1 MSVVVVNEMVNCSNC
16 EYFELE
22 GIEAVCTHF
31 NEVLVFYVEDCMCS
45 AYKKK
50 GEKHDSSRI

>member
-31 NEVLVFYVEDCMCS
+31 NEVLDFYVEDFMCS

-50 GEKHDSSRI
+50 GEN